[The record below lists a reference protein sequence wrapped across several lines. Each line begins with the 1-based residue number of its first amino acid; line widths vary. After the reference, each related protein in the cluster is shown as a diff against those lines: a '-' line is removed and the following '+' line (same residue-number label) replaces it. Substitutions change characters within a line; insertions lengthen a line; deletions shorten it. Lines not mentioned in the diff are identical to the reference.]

1 MQLEPFVC
9 NSLEEQEV
17 APSSLPELEPPDT
30 LGFSFSALEPDPEDE
45 HLPSC
50 DEYEA
55 VTDCM
60 ELENAF
66 FIDAGQRASRL
77 SIHFVNSV

>member
-17 APSSLPELEPPDT
+17 APSSLPELEPET
-30 LGFSFSALEPDPEDE
+30 LGFSFSVLEPDPEDE

-50 DEYEA
+50 DEYAA

-66 FIDAGQRASRL
+66 FIDAGQGASRF
-77 SIHFVNSV
+77 SIHFVNAM